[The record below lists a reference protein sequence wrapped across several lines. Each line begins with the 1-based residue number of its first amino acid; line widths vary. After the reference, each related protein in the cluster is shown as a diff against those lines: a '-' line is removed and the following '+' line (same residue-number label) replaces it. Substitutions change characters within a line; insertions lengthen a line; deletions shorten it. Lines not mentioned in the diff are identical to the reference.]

1 MYLQSITIKNFR
13 NIKEATCKFNA
24 GLNLIVGPNDSGKTA
39 IIDAI
44 RLVLRQIVDD
54 YFRISPDDFNNPNS
68 EINVDMVF
76 SYDSCT
82 NETLIM
88 ESAMFSEYL
97 SFNSSNKPELNI
109 WYTVKNNE
117 KDIKFPS
124 FKVGPKKEVAID
136 MDARCRENLK
146 VVYLKPLRD
155 AENELKA
162 KQGSRISKILNNH
175 SDITNAKDEL
185 VKILEDFRDK
195 SEEFF
200 DKGEGSEIKDEI
212 KRLLDIFD
220 EQATINNKDI
230 KFGPTEKL
238 DHLRT
243 LERIALYYPD
253 LPHPGLGTLNMIFIA
268 AELLHLNTQ
277 KTPKLILVE
286 EIEAHL
292 HPQRQLKIIKA
303 LQDESKEKGIQ
314 MILSTHSPNLASI
327 LEIERLT
334 ICHDGQFYSLAKN
347 ETMLLDDNYAYL
359 ARFLDVTKA
368 NLFFARGVILV
379 EGTTEQFIVPE
390 IAKIIGHN
398 LTHHGISVVS
408 THNLGFEHFV
418 NIFKRKNKPFN
429 SVPIAVITDADK
441 RGRARIDNY
450 INQIKDEENSI
461 DCFVGDQLSSEKDI
475 SKNRGTTFEK
485 IILSKTTH
493 VKKIYIDTYNS
504 HKKKISA
511 QLQAGND
518 VNFLYSRI
526 EKLKA
531 PLAQEI
537 SKALSELSD
546 GEKNEYKAE
555 IETSLSYIVQAIKF
569 VIPKQDIAS
578 NSNTQTS

>member
-1 MYLQSITIKNFR
+1 MYLKSIKIQNFR
-13 NIKEATCKFNA
+13 NIKQAQCQFNA

-54 YFRISPDDFNNPNS
+54 YFRISPDDFNDSNS
-68 EINVDMVF
+68 EITIDMVF
-76 SYDSCT
+76 SYENCT
-82 NETLIM
+82 DEARII

-97 SFNSSNKPELNI
+97 SFNSANKPELNV
-109 WYTVKNNE
+109 WYNIKSNE

-124 FKVGPKKEVAID
+124 FKVGPTKEVAID

-146 VVYLKPLRD
+146 VVYLRPLRD

-175 SDITNAKDEL
+175 SDIATAKDDL
-185 VKILEDFRDK
+185 VKLLKDFKDK

-200 DKGEGSEIKDEI
+200 DNGKGNAITAEV

-220 EQATINNKDI
+220 EQATTKRKDI

-268 AELLHLNTQ
+268 AELLHLNIQ

-303 LQDESKEKGIQ
+303 LQEESKKGIQ
-314 MILSTHSPNLASI
+314 MILTTHSPNLASI
-327 LEIERLT
+327 LEVERLN
-334 ICHDGQFYSLAKN
+334 ICHDGQFYSLAKK
-347 ETMLLDDNYAYL
+347 ETKLLDDNYAYL

-379 EGTTEQFIVPE
+379 EGSTEQFIIPE
-390 IAKIIGHN
+390 FAKILGYN
-398 LTHHGISVVS
+398 FVDNGISVV
-408 THNLGFEHFV
+408 TTNNLGFEHFV
-418 NIFKRKNKPFN
+418 NIFKRKVSPLN
-429 SVPIAVITDADK
+429 PIPVAVITDADT
-441 RGRARIDNY
+441 RSQGRMSRY
-450 INQIKDEENSI
+450 TQQIKDESNNI
-461 DCFVGDQLSSEKDI
+461 NCFVGEQLSSEIDI

-485 IILSKTTH
+485 IILTKTNCL
-493 VKKIYIDTYNS
+493 KKAYIDIYNS
-504 HKKKISA
+504 HKKKRSA
-511 QLQAGND
+511 LLKPEANA
-518 VNFLYSRI
+518 NFLYSRI
-526 EKLKA
+526 EKMKA
-531 PLAQEI
+531 PLAQEMA
-537 SKALSELSD
+537 KFLSELSESD
-546 GEKNEYKAE
+546 RVAYKEE
-555 IETSLSYIVQAIKF
+555 IENHLKYIVDAIKF
-569 VIPKQDIAS
+569 VMPKQGTVGNAELP
-578 NSNTQTS
+578 T